1 MDASDKK
8 ILGLLQINAT
18 LSLAEIS
25 RRVGLSKT
33 PCWNRIKSLEEKGII
48 TNRITVLDRKN
59 RSTHNNILINICE
72 PAQL

>member
-33 PCWNRIKSLEEKGII
+33 RPHSG
-48 TNRITVLDRKN
+48 
-59 RSTHNNILINICE
+59 HA
-72 PAQL
+72 PAGPG